1 MLYNIVVDLYS
12 LCPFFI
18 FVLSLFH
25 VYSIVV
31 DLYWLCPF
39 FYICFI
45 TFLYSIRLIQVLS
58 FFYTSFIIYI
68 CLICTPS
75 TCSPRPAS
83 RLEAAPAPWS
93 WTFPQLSYTQHQLP
107 NEMVS
112 QLRKRLILALPI
124 VADVKDCFLG
134 KCTSDEDLKSPVCL
148 CHSLAVVVQAW
159 RPGREST
166 EYLNFTIPDCD
177 LGGRDNQQGQ
187 IREGKGTRACST
199 LHYAPYHV
207 YGHFGSSWM

>member
-1 MLYNIVVDLYS
+1 M
-12 LCPFFI
+12 
-18 FVLSLFH
+18 
-25 VYSIVV
+25 
-31 DLYWLCPF
+31 
-39 FYICFI
+39 
-45 TFLYSIRLIQVLS
+45 
-58 FFYTSFIIYI
+58 
-68 CLICTPS
+68 
-75 TCSPRPAS
+75 
-83 RLEAAPAPWS
+83 
-93 WTFPQLSYTQHQLP
+93 
-107 NEMVS
+107 
-112 QLRKRLILALPI
+112 ILALPI

-199 LHYAPYHV
+199 LHYTPYHV